1 MSSHSQMLQSKNIS
15 KVLVQLLQP
24 NPEVSTSLPIS
35 ISLVSLSTSQ
45 PLISCI
51 SDLYKKKMVSRTNA
65 KKIQQDEELRSIISN
80 EQTNEDVSVLDSEI
94 SAFRSTGGDEYTNSK
109 GQPGANRNANG
120 ESKKTEPLSKIEQI
134 QKQIDYLET
143 HFDGNYI
150 NANVDP
156 SDNLSIISILCF
168 KEFKSRKHSNMAGV
182 ADPWM
187 IISFSDYLAF
197 IYEINDQYALLLC
210 CDSGYPK
217 GFSIKR
223 LENAS
228 KFLKS
233 QL

>member
-1 MSSHSQMLQSKNIS
+1 MSSHSAMLQSKNIS

-51 SDLYKKKMVSRTNA
+51 SDLYKRKMVSRTNA

-80 EQTNEDVSVLDSEI
+80 EQTNEDVSILDSEI
-94 SAFRSTGGDEYTNSK
+94 SAFHSAADDYANNK
-109 GQPGANRNANG
+109 GQLGSNGDYNG

-134 QKQIDYLET
+134 QKQIDYLDN
-143 HFDGNYI
+143 HFDSNYI

-168 KEFKSRKHSNMAGV
+168 KEFKSRKHSNIAG
-182 ADPWM
+182 ATDPWM
-187 IISFSDYLAF
+187 ILSFSNYLAF
-197 IYEINDQYALLLC
+197 IYEINDQYALLQC

-217 GFSIKR
+217 GFGIKR

-228 KFLKS
+228 AFLRS